1 VINTLRIVAWNANGL
16 SNHTQEIA
24 LFLSLNKIDILL
36 VSESHTTSR
45 TTIKLPNYVIYYAN
59 HPDDRGHRGSAILIH
74 NSLKHHELQPYITEK
89 IQSAKI
95 EIHASK
101 WNITIAALY
110 SPPRHITIQ
119 EYLHYFSTL
128 EPRLV
133 AAGDWNAKNTNWG
146 SRLTTHKG
154 RMLLQAIRQE
164 NLHTLSTG
172 EPTYWPTDTHKIPDL
187 LDFAVIKQIP
197 PIHCAIK
204 SSFDL
209 HSDHSPIIITVSTEI
224 LAKEPITR
232 LSTKATNWEAF
243 QEYINQ
249 RINPDIRLKDQNDIE
264 KAVHDFLLQ
273 YAAWAS
279 TPA

>member
-1 VINTLRIVAWNANGL
+1 VINTLRIAAWNANGL
-16 SNHTQEIA
+16 SNHTREIA

-36 VSESHTTSR
+36 VSESHATSR
-45 TTIKLPNYVIYYAN
+45 TKIKLPNYVIYYAN
-59 HPDDRGHRGSAILIH
+59 HPGDKAHGGSAILIH

-95 EIHASK
+95 EIHTSK

-110 SPPRHITIQ
+110 SPPRHNITTH
-119 EYLHYFSTL
+119 EYLHYFLTL
-128 EPRLV
+128 GPRFV
-133 AAGDWNAKNTNWG
+133 VAGDWNAKNITWG

-172 EPTYWPTDTHKIPDL
+172 EPTYWPTDTHKLPDL

-197 PIHCAIK
+197 LIHCAIK

-224 LAKEPITR
+224 LTKEPIPR
-232 LSTKATNWEAF
+232 LSTNTTNWETF

-249 RINPDIRLKDQNDIE
+249 RINLAI
-264 KAVHDFLLQ
+264 
-273 YAAWAS
+273 
-279 TPA
+279 